1 MSKEVKLK
9 LSLDTLDANKKS
21 QELYKNIQKIRELG
35 KPSRGSK
42 EVKSASYTR
51 TEADSKDIRDLK
63 NSIDK
68 LGSIGKAVAAVA
80 GAKYL
85 HDSGQKARDY
95 DRESARV
102 FNRLNVYSN
111 DFKRATNDSIQ
122 AGKKYGF
129 TGSETRQAI
138 DSLLNATGYKS
149 AKELNKDT
157 QASQGFER
165 AYGVGLN
172 EYADS
177 FGRLVKQGGYKQG
190 QVKDYQNLIAGTIKS
205 QGLEGREK
213 EQVRAINQLG
223 DILTNTKLNVTSD
236 DLKDLVGLQEGLA
249 RQNAALKGEK
259 GAELIGKASNLM
271 DPNNQTMMMLMGYD
285 GKGGVQGYLEKVRQ
299 MEEGLTADN
308 MGDLVKGLRSNFGAV
323 DSPMARVMLGKQFGF
338 KQKELDA
345 FLGALGSG
353 DYKLAADMTKQGQEA
368 TGQRISNYTGS
379 SVYRE
384 DLYQA
389 GKEEA
394 STAVGHLYNTAT
406 SPFKSIFNSMTPVG
420 KGLVGFGTATIGAG
434 SIANLGGRFLSGGGN
449 GQIFSGL
456 GERLAGLGGKVSP
469 FLGKAGAVAGKA
481 GTVAGKVAP
490 WIPAAVGVVTGGYK
504 LANGDTVGGSE
515 SIGKGLGGTG
525 GALAGAAIGSAILPG
540 VGTAVGGLIGAL
552 AGDKLGGYG
561 GRKVGESLTSPM
573 GVNQV
578 GLGAGALAFS
588 SEKGRETEILSWKE
602 RLLKK
607 EESVF
612 DQVLGTKTTSK
623 DKDDD
628 NKSML
633 DILRDRQSTNN
644 YSDLIDKAL
653 STGSQSDIKAAAD
666 SIVGGSSGGVE
677 PTGGDFLGKISAKYE
692 TGGKNGGLVSSGAGD
707 HGGISYG
714 LPQFS
719 TTTGSAKAFVNNL
732 KGTPYEK
739 YFAGAG
745 NPGSSSFGNAWKKAY
760 ADDPEG
766 FTRAQQEYVY
776 KTAVAPFIK
785 RIKKNKG
792 IDLNSTRALQE
803 LAFSTATQ
811 FGNGGLGER
820 ALGNISSG
828 MSEQAII
835 QEVYRNKR
843 DNVGSLFR
851 SSSSGIRN
859 SLKNNRFV
867 TEEKDL
873 LAMVGQ
879 SSIKGYE
886 LGTDRVPKNQ
896 LAFLHKD
903 EAVLN
908 RFDAKEYRGE
918 KPGRSS
924 TINLNVNITGS
935 NAGPEL
941 TKMVEAAINQAIQ
954 AIKSREQVN
963 LSQGFLRMQ
972 N

>member
-1 MSKEVKLK
+1 MSKELKLK
-9 LSLDTLDANKKS
+9 LSLDTFDANKKS
-21 QELYKNIQKIRELG
+21 QEVYKNIQKIRELA
-35 KPSRGSK
+35 KPTRGSK
-42 EVKSASYTR
+42 EVKSATYQRAES
-51 TEADSKDIRDLK
+51 DSKEIRDLK

-129 TGSETRQAI
+129 TGSETRPLI
-138 DSLLNATGYKS
+138 DTLLNVTGYKS

-223 DILTNTKLNVTSD
+223 DILTNAKLNVTSD

-285 GKGGVQGYLEKVRQ
+285 GKGGVQGYLDKVRQ

-379 SVYRE
+379 SLYRE
-384 DLYQA
+384 DLFQA

-394 STAVGHLYNTAT
+394 STAVGHAYNTVTA
-406 SPFKSIFNSMTPVG
+406 PFKDIYNSMTPTG
-420 KGLVGFGTATIGAG
+420 KGLVGLGGATIGVNTLISTAG
-434 SIANLGGRFLSGGGN
+434 KFLGSGGKEKFLSDAGGK
-449 GQIFSGL
+449 
-456 GERLAGLGGKVSP
+456 LAGLGAKASP
-469 FLGKAGAVAGKA
+469 LLGKAGAVAGKA
-481 GTVAGKVAP
+481 AP

-504 LANGDTVGGSE
+504 IANGDTVGGSE
-515 SIGKGLGGTG
+515 SIGKGLGTTG
-525 GALAGAAIGSAILPG
+525 GALAGAAIGSALGP
-540 VGTAVGGLIGAL
+540 VGTVVGGLIGAF

-561 GRKVGESLTSPM
+561 GRKVGESLTNPT
-573 GVNQV
+573 GAKQV

-623 DKDDD
+623 DKSDD

-653 STGSQSDIKAAAD
+653 STGNQSDIKAAAN

-692 TGGKNGGLVSSGAGD
+692 TGGKNGGLVSSGVGD

-719 TTTGSAKAFVNNL
+719 TTTGSAKAFVNSL
-732 KGTPYEK
+732 KGTAYEK

-745 NPGSSSFGNAWKKAY
+745 NPGSSSFGDAWKKAY
-760 ADDPEG
+760 AEDPEG

-776 KTAVAPFIK
+776 KTSVAPFIA

-811 FGNGGLGER
+811 FGSGGLGER
-820 ALGNISSG
+820 ALGNIRSG

-851 SSSSGIRN
+851 SSSSSIRN

-873 LAMVGQ
+873 LAMLGQ

-918 KPGRSS
+918 KPGKASN
-924 TINLNVNITGS
+924 INLNVNITGS